1 MPKTNVQYWPEDQAK
16 ALMYLDSKQLR
27 QMYTQYRDIAHKRL
41 SRLRESE
48 FDWTRAVK
56 DHPQDF
62 PKLRDIEDRDLPK
75 AFSQLSKFVNAKLST
90 ISGQRSRREK
100 TIAKWRENGLDLDR
114 TNYETVMKIMEQ
126 MRRNK
131 LLYGSDK
138 AVGVADKMLE
148 MDASVRNDLMDD
160 MKTILENSEEFM
172 SLDVPA
178 QSGYSADDILSM
190 LG

>member
-1 MPKTNVQYWPEDQAK
+1 
-16 ALMYLDSKQLR
+16 MYLDSKQLR

-41 SRLRESE
+41 NRLRESE
-48 FDWTRAVK
+48 FDWTKTVT
-56 DHPQDF
+56 DHPEDF
-62 PKLRDIEDRDLPK
+62 PKLRDIDDRDLPK

-90 ISGQRSRREK
+90 ITGQRVRREK
-100 TIAKWRENGLDLDR
+100 TIAKWRENGLDIDMA
-114 TNYETVMKIMEQ
+114 NYETVMKIMEQ

-148 MDASVRNDLMDD
+148 MDPSVRNDLMDD
-160 MKTILENSEEFM
+160 IKTILEKSKDFM
-172 SLDVPA
+172 SLEVPDKP
-178 QSGYSADDILSM
+178 GYSADDILAK